1 MRWIVVCLVV
11 GVPSLLS
18 CRSIH
23 HGTGNGSISG
33 TARDQSGAVLPG
45 VEITATQTDTGIARS
60 TITNETGA
68 YILPKPSHRFL
79 SVGIAA
85 TPFLGA
91 LFRAELCCKSMP
103 IR

>member
-1 MRWIVVCLVV
+1 MRRIVVCLVLAF
-11 GVPSLLS
+11 LL
-18 CRSIH
+18 CCHAAASIMAQA
-23 HGTGNGSISG
+23 TSQISG

-45 VEITATQTDTGIARS
+45 VDITATQTDTGIARS